1 MGEGNLHSFMACFY
15 YFGPLF
21 FVVALLTQWLIVVP
35 LFNGFDTVTAKL
47 LGITDLLTACLFAAA
62 TFAYAIWDSIDGL
75 DSYISLFSKLTM
87 IQLTYW
93 AMNLSVMFLLATRLK
108 KAEENT
114 IQKEV

>member
-1 MGEGNLHSFMACFY
+1 MGKGDLHSFIACFY

-21 FVVALLTQWLIVVP
+21 FVVALLTQWLIVIP
-35 LFNGFDTVTAKL
+35 LFNGFDTVAAKL

-87 IQLTYW
+87 IQLAYW
-93 AMNLSVMFLLATRLK
+93 AMNLLVMFLFSARSK
-108 KAEENT
+108 KTEQNT
-114 IQKEV
+114 VHKEV